1 MHIAIVCGEYPPR
14 WGGIGSVVFHL
25 AGHLVK
31 LDHEIT
37 IITRKH
43 EQKAPTQDGVEVVEV
58 KWLKAP
64 MAFTRSYGK
73 NSIKALYKI
82 HEKKEIDVILL
93 MLPLVSWKRK
103 EYDEVQKKIAP
114 VVSSL
119 NGSWIGER
127 EGMKLAAKHK
137 EAATWKNPNDL
148 AILTTGG
155 YYSRYEQYGIEKSAA
170 CIAISES
177 TAREFKRWYKPPDD
191 WNVFTHLY
199 GVDHLVFR
207 PKNHDDEE
215 EQLAHEEVRKR
226 YDAADELA
234 LSGEVN
240 TETPLLLAVGRLV
253 ARKGYKTLLKSLPHI
268 LKEQPNARLCIVGRG
283 HMRKTL
289 LKQAEKLGVSH
300 AVWIIPGMSFEELA
314 QHFRSADLVIYPSFY
329 EGQGLIPLES
339 LASGTPVVTVDQPP
353 LTEMIDETVGDLFER
368 GNEKSLAEAVLRALS
383 DRKSMTAKA
392 EKGRQRV
399 LSKYTYEHNAQ
410 DYEAVFKSVLKSQ

>member
-1 MHIAIVCGEYPPR
+1 M
-14 WGGIGSVVFHL
+14 VFHL

-215 EQLAHEEVRKR
+215 EQLAHEAVRKR

-289 LKQAEKLGVSH
+289 LKQSEKLGVSH

>member
-1 MHIAIVCGEYPPR
+1 
-14 WGGIGSVVFHL
+14 
-25 AGHLVK
+25 
-31 LDHEIT
+31 
-37 IITRKH
+37 
-43 EQKAPTQDGVEVVEV
+43 
-58 KWLKAP
+58 
-64 MAFTRSYGK
+64 
-73 NSIKALYKI
+73 
-82 HEKKEIDVILL
+82 

-103 EYDEVQKKIAP
+103 EYDEIQKKIAP

-177 TAREFKRWYKPPDD
+177 TAREFKRWYNPPDD

-215 EQLAHEEVRKR
+215 EQLAHEAVRKR

-339 LASGTPVVTVDQPP
+339 LASGTPVVTVNQPP

-410 DYEAVFKSVLKSQ
+410 DYQAVFKSVLKSQ

>member
-1 MHIAIVCGEYPPR
+1 M
-14 WGGIGSVVFHL
+14 VFHL

-82 HEKKEIDVILL
+82 QEKKEIDVILL

-215 EQLAHEEVRKR
+215 EQLAHEAVRKR

-339 LASGTPVVTVDQPP
+339 LASGTPVVTVNQPP

>member
-1 MHIAIVCGEYPPR
+1 M
-14 WGGIGSVVFHL
+14 VFHL

-215 EQLAHEEVRKR
+215 EQLAHEAVRKR

-339 LASGTPVVTVDQPP
+339 LASGTPVVTVNQPP

-383 DRKSMTAKA
+383 DRKSMTEKA

>member
-43 EQKAPTQDGVEVVEV
+43 EQKAPTQDGVDVVEV

-82 HEKKEIDVILL
+82 HEKKKIDVILL

-103 EYDEVQKKIAP
+103 EFDEIQKKIAP

-155 YYSRYEQYGIEKSAA
+155 YYSRYEQYGI
-170 CIAISES
+170 
-177 TAREFKRWYKPPDD
+177 
-191 WNVFTHLY
+191 
-199 GVDHLVFR
+199 
-207 PKNHDDEE
+207 
-215 EQLAHEEVRKR
+215 
-226 YDAADELA
+226 
-234 LSGEVN
+234 
-240 TETPLLLAVGRLV
+240 
-253 ARKGYKTLLKSLPHI
+253 
-268 LKEQPNARLCIVGRG
+268 
-283 HMRKTL
+283 
-289 LKQAEKLGVSH
+289 
-300 AVWIIPGMSFEELA
+300 
-314 QHFRSADLVIYPSFY
+314 
-329 EGQGLIPLES
+329 
-339 LASGTPVVTVDQPP
+339 
-353 LTEMIDETVGDLFER
+353 
-368 GNEKSLAEAVLRALS
+368 
-383 DRKSMTAKA
+383 
-392 EKGRQRV
+392 
-399 LSKYTYEHNAQ
+399 
-410 DYEAVFKSVLKSQ
+410 